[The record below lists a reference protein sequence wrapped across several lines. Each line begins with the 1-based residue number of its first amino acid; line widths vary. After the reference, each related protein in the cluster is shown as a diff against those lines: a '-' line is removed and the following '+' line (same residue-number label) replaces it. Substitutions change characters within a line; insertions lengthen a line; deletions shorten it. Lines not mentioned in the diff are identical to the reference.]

1 MENSVSS
8 GYCVPD
14 KGSTALEGKSTESF
28 PLNVMGHHP
37 HDHHRPLTS
46 SPSPPLGGPS
56 CNSSRP
62 NEVLGSNIC
71 QDDDKVAGATTAPAP
86 APAPAPEVATTS
98 SGAVCDKTFQPFDLS
113 TTTTTTALK
122 SPGSNLIF

>member
-1 MENSVSS
+1 MKNSVSS

-37 HDHHRPLTS
+37 HDHHRPLPS

-56 CNSSRP
+56 CNSRP

-86 APAPAPEVATTS
+86 EVATSS
-98 SGAVCDKTFQPFDLS
+98 SGAVCDKTF
-113 TTTTTTALK
+113 
-122 SPGSNLIF
+122 